1 MVLVFSPRSSQYDLI
16 FVVCASAVE
25 ESVLLGSVQAAA
37 TTVGGLKSVWLKRQN
52 SFLFSA
58 AARQPSGVVRGIT
71 RQSESPSVEATRRC
85 FAAYVLWLSFHEST
99 LWAEP
104 AMGTASLLECF
115 ARSRRARWRPRPL
128 LSTRP
133 FQPVR
138 CHPETAPPRW
148 QCTYGHRDGRPPP
161 HLLCKFAQQGLTF
174 SHFKMLLFLLSTFC

>member
-1 MVLVFSPRSSQYDLI
+1 MLR
-16 FVVCASAVE
+16 
-25 ESVLLGSVQAAA
+25 GSVQAAA
-37 TTVGGLKSVWLKRQN
+37 TTVGGLKSVWLKRQS
-52 SFLFSA
+52 SFLCPA
-58 AARQPSGVVRGIT
+58 AAPQPSGVVRGIT
-71 RQSESPSVEATRRC
+71 RRSESPSVEAPRRC

-115 ARSRRARWRPRPL
+115 ARSRRARWLPRPL

-148 QCTYGHRDGRPPP
+148 QCTYGHRDGRHFPAP
-161 HLLCKFAQQGLTF
+161 LLCNFARQGLTF
-174 SHFKMLLFLLSTFC
+174 VHFKMLLFFYSLLPVKCELSTCLYSFVT